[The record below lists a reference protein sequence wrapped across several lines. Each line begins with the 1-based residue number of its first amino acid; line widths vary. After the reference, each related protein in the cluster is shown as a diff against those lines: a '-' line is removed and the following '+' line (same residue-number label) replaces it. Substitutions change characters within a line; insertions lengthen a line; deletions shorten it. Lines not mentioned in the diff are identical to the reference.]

1 MPRHVAVLADGNRRW
16 ARLNAPGQP
25 LVAGYRA
32 GAAKLQQFVE
42 WCDDIGIP
50 VITLWVL
57 STDNL
62 DRSAADELE
71 PLLEV
76 IDELV
81 VALADTGRWRVQAVG
96 DLDLLPKER
105 AASLRASA
113 ARTEAVET
121 PAEHS

>member
-1 MPRHVAVLADGNRRW
+1 MIPLNTNGIAFIKVYRW

-62 DRSAADELE
+62 DRFAADELE

-81 VALADTGRWRVQAVG
+81 VKLADTGRWRVQAVG
-96 DLDLLPKER
+96 DLDLLPKEPPLLYR
-105 AASLRASA
+105 VNFVACIC
-113 ARTEAVET
+113 TFKEI
-121 PAEHS
+121 H

>member
-81 VALADTGRWRVQAVG
+81 VKLADTGRWRVQAVG
-96 DLDLLPKER
+96 DLDLLRKVR
-105 AASLRASA
+105 AARLWASA
-113 ARTEAVET
+113 A
-121 PAEHS
+121 